1 MTAAVQVLGWED
13 DPGAPSKPNE
23 AVGRPVPDP
32 TKAPLPSSIG
42 GRKPKAGEYGPGTAD
57 FRYWVAADALRR
69 VADFWGGI
77 LGNQKWYSTV
87 GARLKIALD
96 EGEDLN
102 AYYDRE
108 GLHFFHG
115 ATSEGDMFSC
125 NSPDVVCHEFGH
137 AVLDAVRPQLWDATN
152 LEVPAFHESFGDMTA
167 MLAELQL
174 ETVRK
179 ALISSTGGRLAR
191 SSRLSRLAE
200 QLGWAI
206 REIAPDAVDRDC
218 LRNAANSFFY
228 KDPVTLPPS
237 APANQLSSEP
247 HSFSRVFTGA
257 FLTGLA
263 GMYSR
268 SARGQAALQK
278 VSVDLGTLLVDAV
291 KATPVVAAYYS
302 QVAAHMIALA
312 QNNYPKAGYAAALR
326 AAFADHGIL
335 SLQHTT
341 VTLSD
346 AGRALGLVAD
356 RPNDLETMALSGSPY
371 GLDSDLLVHVGSG
384 PKRFAV
390 ASAAP
395 DLGAVSGTSHD
406 RAAAAYLEDLFRRG
420 HVHIAEEARTG
431 REIDRDRR
439 VHTHEVVNEKGALVL
454 RRRVFDCGFSPAG

>member
-1 MTAAVQVLGWED
+1 
-13 DPGAPSKPNE
+13 
-23 AVGRPVPDP
+23 
-32 TKAPLPSSIG
+32 
-42 GRKPKAGEYGPGTAD
+42 
-57 FRYWVAADALRR
+57 
-69 VADFWGGI
+69 
-77 LGNQKWYSTV
+77 
-87 GARLKIALD
+87 
-96 EGEDLN
+96 
-102 AYYDRE
+102 
-108 GLHFFHG
+108 
-115 ATSEGDMFSC
+115 
-125 NSPDVVCHEFGH
+125 
-137 AVLDAVRPQLWDATN
+137 
-152 LEVPAFHESFGDMTA
+152 
-167 MLAELQL
+167 
-174 ETVRK
+174 
-179 ALISSTGGRLAR
+179 
-191 SSRLSRLAE
+191 
-200 QLGWAI
+200 
-206 REIAPDAVDRDC
+206 
-218 LRNAANSFFY
+218 
-228 KDPVTLPPS
+228 
-237 APANQLSSEP
+237 
-247 HSFSRVFTGA
+247 
-257 FLTGLA
+257 
-263 GMYSR
+263 
-268 SARGQAALQK
+268 
-278 VSVDLGTLLVDAV
+278 VDLGTLLVDAV